1 MQDGSRTVKGNNYC
15 SLWPDLSAVVIQS
28 PSILR
33 APQLARAARGVP
45 QRRLPASLF
54 AFAAMLSLLSLFTLL
69 VGNIHVYP
77 RRFADLKW
85 FEDGCVHVLVYNTGI
100 VRNELIMWYVD
111 MPT

>member
-45 QRRLPASLF
+45 QGRLPASLF

-85 FEDGCVHVLVYNTGI
+85 FEDGCVRVLVYNTGI